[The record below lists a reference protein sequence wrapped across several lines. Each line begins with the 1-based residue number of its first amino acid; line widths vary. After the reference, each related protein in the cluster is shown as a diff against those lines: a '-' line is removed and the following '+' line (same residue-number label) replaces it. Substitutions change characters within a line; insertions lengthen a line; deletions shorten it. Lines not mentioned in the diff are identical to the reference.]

1 LSDRLYNALLNP
13 FNVNRSTPKETS
25 MLKKARA
32 EASAGGDDTLKQ
44 MSQSVLS
51 SSRQIWL
58 AGLGAFS
65 RAQKEGGKVFD
76 ALVQQGQELEARTKT
91 AASGTADAAREAA
104 LAKAKE
110 MQTAASGTWD
120 KLEQVFEDRVAK
132 ALARLGFHSAADLER
147 LVQRVDALSQ
157 SVNALLAAG
166 DAAPGQQVGRV
177 RKNSPRSNSNTS
189 ARRGVADAN
198 PPASGASVARKRA
211 SKPSGGAAKAAA
223 PRSAKRAKNTR
234 GS

>member
-1 LSDRLYNALLNP
+1 
-13 FNVNRSTPKETS
+13 

-32 EASAGGDDTLKQ
+32 EASAGGDDTVKP

-76 ALVQQGQELEARTKT
+76 TLVKQGQDLEARTKS

-110 MQTAASGTWD
+110 MQSAASGTWD

-132 ALARLGFHSAADLER
+132 ALARLGFHTSADLER

-166 DAAPGQQVGRV
+166 DSAPAQKAGPT
-177 RKNSPRSNSNTS
+177 RKASP
-189 ARRGVADAN
+189 
-198 PPASGASVARKRA
+198 SVSRK
-211 SKPSGGAAKAAA
+211 
-223 PRSAKRAKNTR
+223 TR
-234 GS
+234 G